1 MKSEGSGCLPI
12 VKPSVTWS
20 NGPQNTVRALCRDP
34 QSCFLPWLHPGVAT
48 RGMKTERCMLH
59 CHFRPALS
67 RALAN
72 NYLEKA
78 I

>member
-1 MKSEGSGCLPI
+1 MKPEGSGCLPI

-20 NGPQNTVRALCRDP
+20 NGPQKTGHALCRD
-34 QSCFLPWLHPGVAT
+34 QRAAFSPGFTQVWQLE
-48 RGMKTERCMLH
+48 RMKTEVYAH
-59 CHFRPALS
+59 CHFRPALN